1 MSRVKL
7 SSLAPWPARYGAI
20 LVKDSNS
27 SIFWCEVGSL
37 GIQDAT
43 FTELSAL
50 LHGLRYIQSLPNMQ
64 TIKEGDS
71 QWFHSNGQTEFIKNL
86 ENFAFSSTV
95 KILHV
100 KREVNHMADGLA
112 NIHVIN
118 QSSCYWIGSLLDE
131 PPPPLVSLYFFGSG
145 SPPFSNLLYLLLLAL
160 VSVF

>member
-1 MSRVKL
+1 MR
-7 SSLAPWPARYGAI
+7 SSFFRMQG
-20 LVKDSNS
+20 
-27 SIFWCEVGSL
+27 GSL

-71 QWFHSNGQTEFIKNL
+71 QWFHSIGQTEFIKNL

-100 KREVNHMADGLA
+100 KREVKQATD
-112 NIHVIN
+112 
-118 QSSCYWIGSLLDE
+118 
-131 PPPPLVSLYFFGSG
+131 
-145 SPPFSNLLYLLLLAL
+145 
-160 VSVF
+160 